1 MLCVG
6 LMPTLFAA
14 AQSVPATPPAGAPAP
29 AGASAP
35 YKPKNLKVL
44 PDDVDLRKVMR
55 AYSGALGV
63 ECGFCHAAPDP
74 VTHRPDRASDANPVK
89 DNARVM
95 IKMTDDLNAKYLT
108 LLTAR
113 KDTDTITCGTCH
125 RGEKHPSIFVPP
137 PRQEGNRPPGA
148 PPAAMPPAATPPSN

>member
-74 VTHRPDRASDANPVK
+74 VTHRPDPRREAPLHLRSATTAGGQP
-89 DNARVM
+89 
-95 IKMTDDLNAKYLT
+95 
-108 LLTAR
+108 TAR
-113 KDTDTITCGTCH
+113 SASRSNASCGDA
-125 RGEKHPSIFVPP
+125 SIELRIFSELI
-137 PRQEGNRPPGA
+137 R
-148 PPAAMPPAATPPSN
+148 